1 MFSNL
6 EVSCWYINQVGV
18 DDINKYGMSI
28 HDALGLIPSFMQN
41 CAISSIDCFK
51 SDLGEVYQGTALCEI
66 GGEVL
71 VNGNYRSNCDDPD
84 LKWLACSLLPNGFMV
99 FVYEYA
105 IVACVAPDGLEEHNF
120 VTRLD

>member
-1 MFSNL
+1 MFNSL
-6 EVSCWYINQVGV
+6 EVSCWYVNQTGV
-18 DDINKYGMSI
+18 DAIAKYGMSI
-28 HDALGLIPSFMQN
+28 HDALGLIPSFMQR

-51 SDLGEVYQGTALCEI
+51 SELGDVYQGSALYEF

-71 VNGNYRSNCDDPD
+71 DSGDYRSDCDDPD
-84 LKWLACSLLPNGFMV
+84 LKWLACSLLPNGFRV